1 MAVEKKQK
9 QKKERRFHPIRYLKE
24 MWGEVKKLSWLSKK
38 DLAKHTLAVI
48 AFVLMM
54 ATVIWL
60 LDLGF
65 GKGVQGLL
73 SITNNNVSTEETA
86 EPTAEP
92 VEDEATEEPVED
104 EATAEPVEDE
114 ATAEPVEDGE

>member
-1 MAVEKKQK
+1 MAAEKKEK
-9 QKKERRFHPIRYLKE
+9 KKKERRFHPIRYLKE

-54 ATVIWL
+54 GALIYV

-65 GKGVQGLL
+65 GKGTQALI
-73 SITNNNVSTEETA
+73 SIGSSSDTTEEPTA

-92 VEDEATEEPVED
+92 SDEATEEP
-104 EATAEPVEDE
+104 TAEPDD
-114 ATAEPVEDGE
+114 AE